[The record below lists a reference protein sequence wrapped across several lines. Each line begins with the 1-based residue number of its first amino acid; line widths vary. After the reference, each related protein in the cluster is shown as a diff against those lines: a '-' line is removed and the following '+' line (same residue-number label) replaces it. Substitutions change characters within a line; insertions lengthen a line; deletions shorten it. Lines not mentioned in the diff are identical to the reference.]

1 MNDDQTP
8 LTEEQ
13 QAKIQARRDANN
25 AWRAAHKDRVREYN
39 QQYQQRLKSGY
50 YES

>member
-1 MNDDQTP
+1 MKNTDLTP
-8 LTEEQ
+8 EQ
-13 QAKIQARRDANN
+13 IQARRDANN
-25 AWRAAHKDRVREYN
+25 AWRAAHKDRVKKYN